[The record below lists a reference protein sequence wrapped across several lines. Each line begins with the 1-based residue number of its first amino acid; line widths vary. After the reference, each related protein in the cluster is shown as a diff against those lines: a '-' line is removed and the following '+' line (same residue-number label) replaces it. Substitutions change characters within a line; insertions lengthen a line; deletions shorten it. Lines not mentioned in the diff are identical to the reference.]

1 MPALANARHE
11 RFAQGLAQG
20 KTADQAYEDAGYNP
34 SRSAA
39 SRLSSK
45 VNIRARV
52 EELTSR
58 AAEGVVL
65 TRQWV
70 LEQLADNANK
80 AKAQNDFGPSNK
92 AIELIGK
99 HLGMFDGKGGDDDD
113 EAPSLNINIA
123 VRSAVGDVRVTKP
136 ERAPGDIPERT
147 EHQV

>member
-20 KTADQAYEDAGYNP
+20 KTADQAYEDAGFKPN
-34 SRSAA
+34 RHNA
-39 SRLSSK
+39 SRLK
-45 VNIRARV
+45 TNETIRARV
-52 EELTSR
+52 EELTNR
-58 AAEGVVL
+58 AADGVML

-70 LEQLADNANK
+70 LEQLAENASK
-80 AKAQNDFGPSNK
+80 AKERNDFGPSNK

-136 ERAPGDIPERT
+136 ERSPGDIPEGT